1 MAYVNDSQRRAYG
14 APRLKL
20 YGSVK
25 ALTAGGTGPTTE
37 VGNLDPTRPIHNC
50 YDGIH
55 LGANKSR
62 KHCL

>member
-1 MAYVNDSQRRAYG
+1 MTCTKDSQRRAYS

-25 ALTAGGTGPTTE
+25 ALTAGGTGPTPE
-37 VGNLDPTRPIHNC
+37 VGNTTKAIHNC

-55 LGANKSR
+55 LGGNKSR
-62 KHCL
+62 KHCV